1 MASACMGDIAILE
14 VALRNHMDR
23 QLSLIS
29 LEQSGTEDWY
39 MAGLRFDDRT
49 QRQIRE
55 AWGHLTIQ
63 QKKRHAHGHLVAA
76 LTFGFWRNLLE
87 NGGAIHAHWPDE
99 GSADYENDL
108 WRKGVVKAFPGGRRH
123 ALDTNDKWTRNYALD
138 IPLPGENRRIAL
150 VDAVQACFD
159 LAMIMDRDLYAWLMD
174 NSKMNLVLNHEPQPN
189 E

>member
-1 MASACMGDIAILE
+1 
-14 VALRNHMDR
+14 
-23 QLSLIS
+23 
-29 LEQSGTEDWY
+29 

-108 WRKGVVKAFPGGRRH
+108 WRKERCRQSLPRRPSARIGRERQV
-123 ALDTNDKWTRNYALD
+123 DRNYALD
-138 IPLPGENRRIAL
+138 IVKTVHALRNTVAHHEPLVNGIPLPGENRRITLA
-150 VDAVQACFD
+150 DAVQACFD